1 MPSVKNTNKAR
12 TVFSFLGEKITVAL
26 IVSLHRL
33 VPSCAQHMHTC
44 TCVHVYARYTL
55 SDYRAD
61 VMKQCHYLRLR
72 DFSEIEIPEIS
83 RARARSERK
92 SGRRIRKLRK
102 LLDIRNRTRYQLGS
116 RVCEIKGKHAHQTH
130 ATNNSIIIALAQ
142 SAMMNASVE
151 HLKQYY
157 IFHD

>member
-1 MPSVKNTNKAR
+1 VPSAKNTNKVNSVFIPGRKNHCRFNRLTSPPRAFLRATHAR
-12 TVFSFLGEKITVAL
+12 A
-26 IVSLHRL
+26 
-33 VPSCAQHMHTC
+33 
-44 TCVHVYARYTL
+44 CVHVYARYTP

-92 SGRRIRKLRK
+92 SGRRIRKLCK

-116 RVCEIKGKHAHQTH
+116 RVCEIKGKHAHRTH
-130 ATNNSIIIALAQ
+130 ATNNLIIIALAQ